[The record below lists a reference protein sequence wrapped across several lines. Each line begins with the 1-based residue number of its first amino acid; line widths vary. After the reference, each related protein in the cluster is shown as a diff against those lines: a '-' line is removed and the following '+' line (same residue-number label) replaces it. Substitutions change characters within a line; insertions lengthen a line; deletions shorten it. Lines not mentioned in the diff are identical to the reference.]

1 MERQP
6 SSSSSARVPSEGGTK
21 SSRSSLTFISPSL
34 FCFIIPS
41 SLLLIFFPS
50 KCISHSATP
59 TQMLF
64 FCFVFV
70 LFSVFWPLS
79 FVNLHVFHFCHPL
92 SFSLLLSVPP
102 VSTPPLSLSHVLS
115 HAPSLCLFFVI
126 LVCLTTGTEM
136 VLEARQTLGDIV
148 LWCML
153 RQQYFPSA
161 PECLSPPLSVL
172 AFCYA
177 HSSAATMSSSPAAPL
192 ASLAHPVEG
201 FSGLL

>member
-59 TQMLF
+59 TQILF
-64 FCFVFV
+64 FGFVFV

-79 FVNLHVFHFCHPL
+79 FVNLHVFHFCHSL

-161 PECLSPPLSVL
+161 PECLSPPP
-172 AFCYA
+172 FC
-177 HSSAATMSSSPAAPL
+177 PR
-192 ASLAHPVEG
+192 
-201 FSGLL
+201 LLLCSQ

>member
-41 SLLLIFFPS
+41 SLLLIFFS
-50 KCISHSATP
+50 VKVYLALCHTNTDAFF
-59 TQMLF
+59 L
-64 FCFVFV
+64 FCFCLVFC
-70 LFSVFWPLS
+70 LLTFIFCKPTCFPLLSPSVFFSTSLCPTR
-79 FVNLHVFHFCHPL
+79 LHP
-92 SFSLLLSVPP
+92 SP
-102 VSTPPLSLSHVLS
+102 VSVTRTVSCSFTLS
-115 HAPSLCLFFVI
+115 FFVI

-161 PECLSPPLSVL
+161 PECLSPPP
-172 AFCYA
+172 FC
-177 HSSAATMSSSPAAPL
+177 PR
-192 ASLAHPVEG
+192 
-201 FSGLL
+201 LLLCSQ

>member
-64 FCFVFV
+64 FWFCFCLVFC
-70 LFSVFWPLS
+70 LLTFIFCKPTCFPL
-79 FVNLHVFHFCHPL
+79 
-92 SFSLLLSVPP
+92 
-102 VSTPPLSLSHVLS
+102 LSLSVFFS
-115 HAPSLCLFFVI
+115 TSLCPTRLHPSPVSVTRTVSCSFTLSFFVI

>member
-59 TQMLF
+59 TQILF
-64 FCFVFV
+64 FLFCFCLVFC
-70 LFSVFWPLS
+70 LLTFIFCKPTCFPLLSPSVFFSTSLCPTR
-79 FVNLHVFHFCHPL
+79 LHP
-92 SFSLLLSVPP
+92 SP
-102 VSTPPLSLSHVLS
+102 VSVTRTVSCSFTLS
-115 HAPSLCLFFVI
+115 FFVI

-161 PECLSPPLSVL
+161 PECLAPPP
-172 AFCYA
+172 FC
-177 HSSAATMSSSPAAPL
+177 PR
-192 ASLAHPVEG
+192 
-201 FSGLL
+201 LLLCSQ